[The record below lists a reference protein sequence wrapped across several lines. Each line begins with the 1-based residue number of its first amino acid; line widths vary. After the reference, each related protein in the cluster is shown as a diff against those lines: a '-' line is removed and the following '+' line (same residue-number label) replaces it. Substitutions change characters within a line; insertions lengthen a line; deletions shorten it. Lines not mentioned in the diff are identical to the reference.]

1 MFRNISDSIQQAWLA
16 SLDPLPGSLDALPAA
31 FIADIEAMLGNA
43 YEWQRVVKVEVL
55 KCDLEPFTIQPLS
68 PYDPA
73 QMELFERIRTP
84 VENGRSIV
92 SPVSLGLVVSIVNG
106 GQRLSRFQSKAG
118 VLVEEWLSPHP
129 RSASRLQMKGG
140 GPPVSFMPTNSNLL
154 SRIVGNRLASGLTVP
169 SIQDTPIGNMISQ
182 PPHHQTLHH
191 TDVISGNPL
200 KIDSSHSQGDSSVE
214 AEDDEVAYMSSPHL
228 RQLLGSAGCS
238 VRGKEAAELGS
249 KLQLVCHHLKPDIMW
264 LMLKFVPSI

>member
-16 SLDPLPGSLDALPAA
+16 SLDPLPGSLDAFPAA

-43 YEWQRVVKVEVL
+43 YEWQRVVKVEVW

-73 QMELFERIRTP
+73 RMELFERIRTP

-92 SPVSLGLVVSIVNG
+92 SPVSLGLVATVAPG
-106 GQRLSRFQSKAG
+106 GQRASHVQFKAG
-118 VLVEEWLSPHP
+118 VLVEEWFLNPS
-129 RSASRLQMKGG
+129 SASRLQMKGG
-140 GPPVSFMPTNSNLL
+140 GPPVTPMSAISSLL
-154 SRIVGNRLASGLTVP
+154 SRIVGNRPAPGSPVP
-169 SIQDTPIGNMISQ
+169 SIQDTPTGRMISP

-200 KIDSSHSQGDSSVE
+200 KIDSSHSQGDSPVE
-214 AEDDEVAYMSSPHL
+214 AEDDEVTYTSSPYL

-238 VRGKEAAELGS
+238 VQGKEAAELGS
-249 KLQLVCHHLKPDIMW
+249 ELHLVCHHLKPDIVW